1 MFFCE
6 DGSPAEWACGVGP
19 EPVMDAFN
27 MEHVLARRDLV
38 QLLLDLKISKAHT
51 ALRIS
56 LFQFLLKNDC
66 WKLLSEL
73 PLQPHFNRQSKDCG
87 FIDCPWM
94 QLRRRDIGV
103 SPSLEVKEIK
113 QEE

>member
-38 QLLLDLKISKAHT
+38 QLLLDLKIPKAYT
-51 ALRIS
+51 T
-56 LFQFLLKNDC
+56 
-66 WKLLSEL
+66 SEN
-73 PLQPHFNRQSKDCG
+73 FY
-87 FIDCPWM
+87 
-94 QLRRRDIGV
+94 
-103 SPSLEVKEIK
+103 
-113 QEE
+113 